1 MYTICIRIGAGMQFA
16 HHRYTYKDED
26 VIKKYISV
34 HRYRMILVTFAVV
47 WTCWNCVQ
55 IQKHYIYLHIYIY
68 IYIFIIIILMIF
80 CSCLHFTCSPY
91 SIISSG
97 FPRPEGRS
105 AFMKLPE
112 RLLLGPYRVG
122 HGEEYPWACYRFVW
136 VCCDCYSGEPDRGQP
151 KVLHRGI
158 FQAQ

>member
-16 HHRYTYKDED
+16 HHRYTFKDED
-26 VIKKYISV
+26 VIKKTYPYIDIG
-34 HRYRMILVTFAVV
+34 HILLLFEHVEIVS
-47 WTCWNCVQ
+47 
-55 IQKHYIYLHIYIY
+55 KYKYIYIYIIFTY
-68 IYIFIIIILMIF
+68 IYIFIIIIMMIF

-122 HGEEYPWACYRFVW
+122 HGAMECGSRPKNTT
-136 VCCDCYSGEPDRGQP
+136 RGQGGHGT
-151 KVLHRGI
+151 KS
-158 FQAQ
+158 